1 MADSIGIDGIEMIRL
16 RKEAIYIKGTE
27 KQIDFAKKLIDRFN
41 NEMDRLIN
49 ECPEEYKNDWIARKE
64 KINMVLKESYAG
76 DVIHILNINEKTGKD
91 YYIAFYSRLLSNAD
105 VASMRIKEEVF
116 GGNKE

>member
-1 MADSIGIDGIEMIRL
+1 MR
-16 RKEAIYIKGTE
+16 GTE
-27 KQIDFAKKLIDRFN
+27 RQINFAEKLINKFN
-41 NEMDRLIN
+41 NEMDGLIN

-64 KINMVLKESYAG
+64 KINMILQESYAG

-91 YYIAFYSRLLSNAD
+91 YYIAFYSQLLPNAD

-116 GGNKE
+116 GR